1 MSFLY
6 PAFLFALFAL
16 AIPIIIH
23 LFNFKRYK
31 TLYYSNVHLLKLI
44 RQESKKKSQ
53 IKHLLILG
61 ARLLA
66 IASLVFAFSRPF
78 IPLNDRTSKAAQQI
92 VAIYID
98 NTFSMKN
105 VNEKGQILEQ
115 AKLKAIEI
123 ANSYRAG
130 TQFLIVTSD
139 LLPQLQFL
147 LTKEQFVQQVTE
159 TKESPRS
166 PKFSEIYAQV
176 IQSISGNAKKAD
188 KVFYVLSDFQKIGFD
203 FETLKPD
210 SSVWTYLLPFKSDK
224 INNLLIDSCWFEV
237 PGRKI
242 GQPEKLYVSLKNL
255 SEQAYQNIPIRLTIN
270 DSLRAISNISIA
282 GLQNATVELNY
293 TNNTEG
299 IQLCKVELDDYPI
312 IYDNSYFMSYKVRGK
327 MNALGIFN
335 PLNNSSGYLKAL
347 FANDEL
353 IGYDEFPENNVQIGQ
368 LKNYQCIFMLNNQK
382 ISSGLKSEL
391 ISFVEQGGSLV
402 LFPNRTNNFEDYNAL
417 LAGLNSNTVAAFD
430 TAAMGISEINYSHA
444 LYKEVFK
451 KQEADADLP
460 VIRGFV
466 RFTDQMQKVETS
478 LLKFRNGKNAL
489 SVHRFGNGNVYSF
502 SFPIDKPNFSFVRH
516 VIFVPTVYNM
526 VLNSEEPQKY
536 AYSIE
541 SDEPVILNENQL
553 PEELKL
559 INVKTKEEFRIT
571 ARNSGLGHKQL
582 ILNDFISE
590 AGHYLITDG
599 AKTIQSVSYNF
610 PRKESIPEF
619 YSSEEIKNQID
630 ANNLKQTQ
638 LIDVTQEHFSETLKD
653 LNNGKQLWKMF
664 VALAIFFLI
673 CEMLVIRFWK

>member
-1 MSFLY
+1 
-6 PAFLFALFAL
+6 
-16 AIPIIIH
+16 
-23 LFNFKRYK
+23 
-31 TLYYSNVHLLKLI
+31 
-44 RQESKKKSQ
+44 
-53 IKHLLILG
+53 
-61 ARLLA
+61 
-66 IASLVFAFSRPF
+66 
-78 IPLNDRTSKAAQQI
+78 
-92 VAIYID
+92 
-98 NTFSMKN
+98 
-105 VNEKGQILEQ
+105 
-115 AKLKAIEI
+115 
-123 ANSYRAG
+123 
-130 TQFLIVTSD
+130 
-139 LLPQLQFL
+139 
-147 LTKEQFVQQVTE
+147 
-159 TKESPRS
+159 
-166 PKFSEIYAQV
+166 
-176 IQSISGNAKKAD
+176 
-188 KVFYVLSDFQKIGFD
+188 
-203 FETLKPD
+203 
-210 SSVWTYLLPFKSDK
+210 
-224 INNLLIDSCWFEV
+224 
-237 PGRKI
+237 
-242 GQPEKLYVSLKNL
+242 
-255 SEQAYQNIPIRLTIN
+255 
-270 DSLRAISNISIA
+270 
-282 GLQNATVELNY
+282 
-293 TNNTEG
+293 
-299 IQLCKVELDDYPI
+299 
-312 IYDNSYFMSYKVRGK
+312 
-327 MNALGIFN
+327 
-335 PLNNSSGYLKAL
+335 
-347 FANDEL
+347 
-353 IGYDEFPENNVQIGQ
+353 
-368 LKNYQCIFMLNNQK
+368 MLNNQK